1 MIRQGI
7 QHTINTNSFESANCK
22 RNKKTNPTADTVDTA
37 NYQNYK
43 IYPVIT
49 MHNKIRCTNMC
60 SG

>member
-1 MIRQGI
+1 VVRQGI
-7 QHTINTNSFESANCK
+7 RHAINTNSFESANCK

-49 MHNKIRCTNMC
+49 MHKQNQMH
-60 SG
+60 